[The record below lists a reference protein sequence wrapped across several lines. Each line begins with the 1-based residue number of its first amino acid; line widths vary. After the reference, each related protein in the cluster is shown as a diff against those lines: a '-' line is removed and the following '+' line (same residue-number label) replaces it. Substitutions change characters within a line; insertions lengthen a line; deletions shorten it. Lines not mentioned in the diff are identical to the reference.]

1 MFSIVIN
8 WIIPTLFAG
17 VGIALCVA
25 AGSISTS
32 VVSRGPRAVIVYALQ
47 TAAIA
52 SSFGAIAGVL
62 VWQMGHL
69 GSPLTGA
76 YTVGVLTGMSSLLVP
91 FWQLKEG
98 YNYASHL
105 RKSAPQIQAFAILF
119 FDTIDTNRDGEITE
133 DDMCEAMHSFAID
146 EQQLLQSMRNQL
158 PEIGH
163 AIGSTSSTT
172 YVWINIAN
180 GGGYFSP
187 ITLTNT
193 IYAINRADL
202 ISYVD
207 RIVEK
212 YKRWVCY

>member
-1 MFSIVIN
+1 MFSLVNN
-8 WIIPTLFAG
+8 WIIPIVFAG

-25 AGSISTS
+25 AGLISTS

-69 GSPLTGA
+69 GSPLAGA
-76 YTVGVLTGMSSLLVP
+76 CIIGALAGLSSLFLP
-91 FWQLKEG
+91 FCQLKDG
-98 YNYASHL
+98 YNYASKL
-105 RKSAPQIQAFAILF
+105 RKLAPQIQAFAILF
-119 FDTIDTNRDGEITE
+119 FDKIDINRDGEITD
-133 DDMCEAMHSFAID
+133 DDMCKAMHTFAID
-146 EQQLLQSMRNQL
+146 EQQLLQFMRNQL

-187 ITLTNT
+187 ITSTNI
-193 IYAINRADL
+193 IYAINRVDL

-207 RIVEK
+207 RIAEK
-212 YKRWVCY
+212 YKHWVCY